1 MDYLIIKSRILDEV
15 TILVNRHLAEGWE
28 IVGGVACNN
37 YFYCQAM
44 VKPDEN
50 KHIAG
55 YKKITPEM
63 LKDLPDPRGPRENI
77 VVSST
82 TGDPVKRSHKKK
94 T

>member
-1 MDYLIIKSRILDEV
+1 MEYLIIKSRILDEV

-44 VKPDEN
+44 IKPEVISDPLNNFNVSWE
-50 KHIAG
+50 
-55 YKKITPEM
+55 TPPGLET
-63 LKDLPDPRGPRENI
+63 LADTVDLAHTYAKP
-77 VVSST
+77 
-82 TGDPVKRSHKKK
+82 KRSHKKK

>member
-15 TILVNRHLAEGWE
+15 TVLVNRHLAEGWE

-44 VKPDEN
+44 VKADPILANKPDGIGSFSYLKE
-50 KHIAG
+50 G
-55 YKKITPEM
+55 ETP
-63 LKDLPDPRGPRENI
+63 
-77 VVSST
+77 
-82 TGDPVKRSHKKK
+82 KRSHKKK